1 MYSMNKRVCDVQ
13 FAVFSIIAGLLFF
26 STSLSFA
33 QVRPPVPPIN
43 LSYFRVDFVQ
53 AGARSAALGGA
64 FIGAAQD
71 ETAAAINPAGLTYL
85 KSAGASLHQRVAN
98 LDFEEPEGAVAAAN
112 RKTGF
117 RSHIFDQNLVVV
129 FFPIKRFTFATLH
142 QVGFDN
148 RFTFETDQFLTTGRP
163 STTRQI
169 LGGLG
174 NFPGRKV
181 GLNLRLVNDGVSVA
195 YRINKRLSLG
205 VTGKISVLNIRLNE
219 QTFLDPL
226 VGDGVPL
233 SRGNQPENTYSI
245 TTINERVTDPSF
257 SFGAMSKIILDKLF
271 VGAVLNLNPSF
282 ALNSN
287 IFFPKYKLGNEIIE
301 AESAR
306 PEFKFSVPNSAGAG
320 IYFVPTSGIRFTFD
334 VVRVQYTD
342 LLSENDLNIVADD
355 ELNPQTGLYED
366 PDGSPDLTVDD
377 VTEFHAGVE
386 FLVRPRVSFAKR
398 FGLIPIRI
406 GIHTNPGHRIYAT
419 GKDPDLK
426 RLFPKAE
433 DRVHFSFG
441 TGFLLN
447 SYLKF
452 DGSITISADSFEF
465 IASTLITL
473 PL

>member
-1 MYSMNKRVCDVQ
+1 MRRRIRNFELAFISILVC
-13 FAVFSIIAGLLFF
+13 IFF
-26 STSLSFA
+26 FTPGLSFG
-33 QVRPPVPPIN
+33 QRPPVPPIN
-43 LSYFRVDFVQ
+43 LSYFRVDFLQ

-71 ETAAAINPAGLTYL
+71 ETAAPINPAGLTYL
-85 KSAGASLHQRVAN
+85 KSAGASLHQRVGN

-117 RSHIFDQNLVVV
+117 SSHIFDQNLAVV
-129 FFPIKRFTFATLH
+129 FFPIKRFTFALLR

-148 RFTFETDQFLTTGRP
+148 RFAFETQQFLTTESL
-163 STTRQI
+163 STTRQL

-181 GLNLRLVNDGVSVA
+181 DLNLRLVNDGISAA
-195 YRINKRLSLG
+195 YRMSKRLSLG
-205 VTGKISVLNIRLNE
+205 VTGKISVLNLRLNE

-226 VGDGVPL
+226 IAGGGSPGEN
-233 SRGNQPENTYSI
+233 RPENTYSI
-245 TTINERVTDPSF
+245 TTIDARVTDPSF
-257 SFGAMSKIILDKLF
+257 SFGVMSKIILDKLF

-287 IFFPKYKLGNEIIE
+287 IFLPEYKIGTQTFLP
-301 AESAR
+301 ESAN
-306 PEFKFSVPNSAGAG
+306 PEFKFSVPNSYGFG
-320 IYFVPTSGIRFTFD
+320 LYYVPKSGIRFTFD
-334 VVRVQYTD
+334 VVRVQYSD
-342 LLSENDLNIVADD
+342 LLGDNDLNIIADD
-355 ELNPQTGLYED
+355 ELNPETGMYED
-366 PDGSPDLTVDD
+366 PDGRPDLTIDD
-377 VTEFHAGVE
+377 ATEFHAGIE
-386 FLVRPRVSFAKR
+386 FLVRPRMSFVAKR
-398 FGLIPIRI
+398 FSLIPIRI

-419 GKDPDLK
+419 GNNPDLK
-426 RLFPKAE
+426 RLFPKAK

-441 TGFLLN
+441 TGFVLN

-465 IASTLITL
+465 IASTLIAL

>member
-1 MYSMNKRVCDVQ
+1 MRRRIRNFELAFISILVC
-13 FAVFSIIAGLLFF
+13 IFF
-26 STSLSFA
+26 FTPGLSFG
-33 QVRPPVPPIN
+33 QRPPVPPIN
-43 LSYFRVDFVQ
+43 LSYFRVDFLQ

-71 ETAAAINPAGLTYL
+71 ETAAPINPAGLTYL
-85 KSAGASLHQRVAN
+85 KSAGASLHQRVGN
-98 LDFEEPEGAVAAAN
+98 LDFEEPEGAAAAAN

-117 RSHIFDQNLVVV
+117 SSHIFDQNLAVV
-129 FFPIKRFTFATLH
+129 FIPIKRFNFALLR

-148 RFTFETDQFLTTGRP
+148 RFAFETQQFLTVEP
-163 STTRQI
+163 VSTPRQL

-181 GLNLRLVNDGVSVA
+181 DLNLRLVNDGISVA

-205 VTGKISVLNIRLNE
+205 VTGKISVLNLRLNE
-219 QTFLDPL
+219 QTFLDPNV
-226 VGDGVPL
+226 VGGGLP
-233 SRGNQPENTYSI
+233 RENRPENTYSI
-245 TTINERVTDPSF
+245 TTIDERVTDPSF
-257 SFGAMSKIILDKLF
+257 SFGVMSKIILDKLF

-282 ALNSN
+282 GLNSN
-287 IFFPKYKLGNEIIE
+287 IFLPEYKIGTQNFP
-301 AESAR
+301 AESAKS
-306 PEFKFSVPNSAGAG
+306 EFKFSVPNSVGFG
-320 IYFVPTSGIRFTFD
+320 LYYVPKSGIRFTFD
-334 VVRVQYTD
+334 VVRVQYSN
-342 LLSENDLNIVADD
+342 LLDENDLNIIADD
-355 ELNPQTGLYED
+355 QLNPETGMYED
-366 PDGSPDLTVDD
+366 PDGRPDLTIDD
-377 VTEFHAGVE
+377 ATEFHAGIE
-386 FLVRPRVSFAKR
+386 FLVKPRVSFVAKR

-441 TGFLLN
+441 TGFVLN

-452 DGSITISADSFEF
+452 DGSISISADSFEF
-465 IASTLITL
+465 IASTLIAL

>member
-1 MYSMNKRVCDVQ
+1 MRRRIRNFELAFISILVC
-13 FAVFSIIAGLLFF
+13 IFF
-26 STSLSFA
+26 FTPGLSFG
-33 QVRPPVPPIN
+33 QRPPVPPIN
-43 LSYFRVDFVQ
+43 LSYFRVDFLQ

-71 ETAAAINPAGLTYL
+71 ETAAPINPAGLTYL
-85 KSAGASLHQRVAN
+85 KSAGASLHQRVGN

-117 RSHIFDQNLVVV
+117 SSHIFDQNLAVV
-129 FFPIKRFTFATLH
+129 FFPIKRFTFALLR

-148 RFTFETDQFLTTGRP
+148 RFAFETQQFLTTESL
-163 STTRQI
+163 STTRQL

-181 GLNLRLVNDGVSVA
+181 DLNLRLVNDGISVA
-195 YRINKRLSLG
+195 YRMSKRLSLG
-205 VTGKISVLNIRLNE
+205 VTGKISVLNLRLNE

-226 VGDGVPL
+226 IAGGGSPGEN
-233 SRGNQPENTYSI
+233 RPENTYSI
-245 TTINERVTDPSF
+245 TTIDERVTDPSF
-257 SFGAMSKIILDKLF
+257 SFGVMSKIILDKLF

-287 IFFPKYKLGNEIIE
+287 IFLPEYKIGTQTFLP
-301 AESAR
+301 ESAN
-306 PEFKFSVPNSAGAG
+306 PEFKFSVPNRYGFG
-320 IYFVPTSGIRFTFD
+320 LCYVPKSGIRFTFD
-334 VVRVQYTD
+334 VVRVQYSD
-342 LLSENDLNIVADD
+342 LLGDNDLNIIADD
-355 ELNPQTGLYED
+355 ELNPETGMYED
-366 PDGSPDLTVDD
+366 PDGRPDLAIDD
-377 VTEFHAGVE
+377 ATEFHAGIE
-386 FLVRPRVSFAKR
+386 FLVRPRMSFVAKR
-398 FGLIPIRI
+398 FSLIPIRI

-419 GKDPDLK
+419 GNNPDLK
-426 RLFPKAE
+426 RLFPKAK

-441 TGFLLN
+441 TGFVLN

-465 IASTLITL
+465 IASTLIAL

>member
-1 MYSMNKRVCDVQ
+1 MRRRIRN
-13 FAVFSIIAGLLFF
+13 FELAFISIFVSIFF
-26 STSLSFA
+26 FTPGLSFG
-33 QVRPPVPPIN
+33 QRPPVPPIN
-43 LSYFRVDFVQ
+43 LSYFRVDFLQ

-71 ETAAAINPAGLTYL
+71 ETAAPINPAGLTYL
-85 KSAGASLHQRVAN
+85 KSAGASLHQRVGN

-117 RSHIFDQNLVVV
+117 SSHIFDQNLAVV
-129 FFPIKRFTFATLH
+129 FFPIKRFTFALLR

-148 RFTFETDQFLTTGRP
+148 RFAFETQQFLTTESL
-163 STTRQI
+163 STTRQL

-181 GLNLRLVNDGVSVA
+181 DLNLRLVNDGISVA
-195 YRINKRLSLG
+195 YRISKRLSLG
-205 VTGKISVLNIRLNE
+205 VTGKISVLNLRLNE

-226 VGDGVPL
+226 IAGGGSPGEN
-233 SRGNQPENTYSI
+233 RPENTYSI
-245 TTINERVTDPSF
+245 TTIDERVTDPSF
-257 SFGAMSKIILDKLF
+257 SFGVMSKIILDKLF

-287 IFFPKYKLGNEIIE
+287 IFLPEYKIGTQTFLP
-301 AESAR
+301 ESAN
-306 PEFKFSVPNSAGAG
+306 PEFKFSVPNSYGFG
-320 IYFVPTSGIRFTFD
+320 LYYVPKSGIRFTFD
-334 VVRVQYTD
+334 VVRVQYSD
-342 LLSENDLNIVADD
+342 LLGDNDLNIIADD
-355 ELNPQTGLYED
+355 ELNPETGMYED
-366 PDGSPDLTVDD
+366 PDGRPDLAIDD
-377 VTEFHAGVE
+377 ATEFHAGIE
-386 FLVRPRVSFAKR
+386 FLVRPRMSFVAKR
-398 FGLIPIRI
+398 FSLIPIRI

-419 GKDPDLK
+419 GNNPDLK
-426 RLFPKAE
+426 RLFPKAK

-441 TGFLLN
+441 TGFVLN

-465 IASTLITL
+465 IASTLIAL